1 MFERD
6 VEVFTTEIANG
17 HVIHRSNDRGR
28 QLTGEI
34 GGGENL
40 RMVLRYPS
48 PQAQ

>member
-17 HVIHRSNDRGR
+17 HLIHRFNDLGS

-40 RMVLRYPS
+40 RVVLR
-48 PQAQ
+48 